1 VYYTVSEALTNVSK
15 HANAT
20 GVWVD
25 VQLTEETLHL
35 SIRDDGVG
43 GTDPSRGSGLTGLRD
58 RIESLGG
65 RIRVDSGPG
74 NGTRI
79 DVDIPVLQPLP
90 SRGVSLKRPN

>member
-15 HANAT
+15 HTNAT
-20 GVWVD
+20 GVWFD

-43 GTDPSRGSGLTGLRD
+43 ETDPSRGSGLTGLRD